1 MESIISQTKFLQSK
15 IPEDICHSQNCVV
28 ETSDRTLPP
37 HDNPPLTPGGHLES
51 DASNGVASLDFL
63 ARATE
68 YAGLG
73 TENNHKIESAVE
85 GIIAP
90 ELRNETNG
98 GATHLETSGGVSV
111 ENIFYTWVELN
122 NGTTALLPQ
131 HAFGG
136 TTTTAINECRGGDG
150 GGEAGHQFV
159 ANLLVGA
166 GVVDVPHEA
175 AEKTLSGGDAVNKSG
190 GGGGNGG
197 VACTETFGL
206 NSQVTES
213 QALEYY
219 ERDDSM
225 EEE

>member
-73 TENNHKIESAVE
+73 TENDHEIESAVE

-111 ENIFYTWVELN
+111 ERTAGISAGVGRVEDGVRLN
-122 NGTTALLPQ
+122 
-131 HAFGG
+131 
-136 TTTTAINECRGGDG
+136 
-150 GGEAGHQFV
+150 AG
-159 ANLLVGA
+159 VGA
-166 GVVDVPHEA
+166 DV
-175 AEKTLSGGDAVNKSG
+175 TRT
-190 GGGGNGG
+190 
-197 VACTETFGL
+197 ACI
-206 NSQVTES
+206 NC
-213 QALEYY
+213 
-219 ERDDSM
+219 
-225 EEE
+225 